1 MDITPE
7 LLKPNFKCLHC
18 KITTQHEWRDLESKS
33 IARNKMGGVTHY
45 TGFSDLEVFKISIC
59 YNCRGI
65 AMWRNDKVI
74 SPNTSHQP
82 PAHTEMPEPIKSI
95 YEEAASIS
103 SLSPRASCALMR
115 HALEEL
121 VKFMEYKGDDLFQDI
136 GQMYKDSLIDD
147 NIKDSLDIV
156 RLTGNDALHGNKIDM
171 NDQTNVDY
179 MFVLI
184 NEIVESLIASPK
196 RRNDMLEKFGESRLD
211 SIKKRD
217 SK

>member
-1 MDITPE
+1 MDTTPE

-18 KITTQHEWRDLESKS
+18 QIVTQHEWRNLESKS
-33 IARNKMGGVTHY
+33 IARNKMGGIKHY

-65 AMWRNDKVI
+65 AMWQNETII

-82 PAHTEMPEPIKSI
+82 SAHPDMLEHIKPI

-103 SLSPRASCALMR
+103 RASSRASCALMR
-115 HALEEL
+115 YALEEL
-121 VKFMEYKGDDLFQDI
+121 IKSMGYKDGLYNDI
-136 GQMYKDSLIDD
+136 GKMYQEGLIDD

-156 RLTGNDALHGNKIDM
+156 RLTGNDALHSNQIDM
-171 NDQTNVDY
+171 DDQTNVDY
-179 MFVLI
+179 MFELI
-184 NEIVESLIASPK
+184 NEIVESLISSPK
-196 RRNDMLEKFGESRLD
+196 RRKSMLEKFGQNPLD